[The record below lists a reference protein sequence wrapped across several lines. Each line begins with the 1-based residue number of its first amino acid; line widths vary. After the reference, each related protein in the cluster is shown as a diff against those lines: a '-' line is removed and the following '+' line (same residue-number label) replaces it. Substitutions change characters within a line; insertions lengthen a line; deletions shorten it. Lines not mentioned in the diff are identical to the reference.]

1 MEGGSSVSGYNFISS
16 RHPFVCLVLP
26 PPNARGVFLY
36 HKEIIMRIDAV
47 QTIKDR
53 LKMSEVL
60 ERYGYTADRKGF
72 ICCPFHLEKTPSM
85 RIYDKDYHCFGCQ
98 EHGDVITFI
107 QKLFRLSFQDTLRKI
122 DADFGLNIYG
132 DHSFEEL
139 RRSQYMQKVLQAKR
153 EREKREKQKAED
165 DYWKAFDEWKRL
177 DDNRRIYRPKSPDE
191 ELHPLFVE
199 SLQKLDYQKYV
210 LDCLDERRMAL

>member
-1 MEGGSSVSGYNFISS
+1 
-16 RHPFVCLVLP
+16 
-26 PPNARGVFLY
+26 
-36 HKEIIMRIDAV
+36 MRIDAV
-47 QTIKDR
+47 QTIKER
-53 LKMSEVL
+53 LTMREVL
-60 ERYGYTADRKGF
+60 EHYGYTADRKGF
-72 ICCPFHLEKTPSM
+72 ICCPFHNEKTPSM
-85 RIYDKDYHCFGCQ
+85 RIYEKDYHCFGCQ

-107 QKLFRLSFQDTLRKI
+107 QKFFGLSFQDTLRKI

-139 RRSQYMQKVLQAKR
+139 RRSHYQQQALQAKR

-165 DYWKAFDEWKRL
+165 DYWAAFDEWKRL

-210 LDCLDERRMAL
+210 LDCLDERRNLYV

>member
-1 MEGGSSVSGYNFISS
+1 
-16 RHPFVCLVLP
+16 
-26 PPNARGVFLY
+26 
-36 HKEIIMRIDAV
+36 
-47 QTIKDR
+47 
-53 LKMSEVL
+53 
-60 ERYGYTADRKGF
+60 
-72 ICCPFHLEKTPSM
+72 M

-107 QKLFRLSFQDTLRKI
+107 QKFFGLSFRDALRKI

-139 RRSQYMQKVLQAKR
+139 RRSHYQQQALQAKR
-153 EREKREKQKAED
+153 EREKREKEKAEN

-177 DDNRRIYRPKSPDE
+177 DDNRELYKPKSQNE

-199 SLQKLDYQKYV
+199 SLQKLEYQKYV
-210 LDCLDERRMAL
+210 LECAETEVRCYE